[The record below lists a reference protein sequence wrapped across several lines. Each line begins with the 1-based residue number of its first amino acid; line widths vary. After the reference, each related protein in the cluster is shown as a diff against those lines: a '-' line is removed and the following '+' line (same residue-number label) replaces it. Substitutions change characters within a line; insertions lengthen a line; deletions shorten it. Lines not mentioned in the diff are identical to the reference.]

1 MLRTETLM
9 PIQNSKRR
17 RRLLQAMGAAGV
29 TSTALLLSGCAIGSK
44 KNIKDFGKTF
54 DYLLDPELRAK
65 EAGDALLVVK
75 GALFSGT
82 EFRDQ
87 TWRNVKFVDCEF
99 SGAYEIKL
107 AEMSNCVFERCR
119 FSGIFAWGVQNAV
132 RFVDCTVTGASHLW
146 GDEGSRGVT
155 YEKCNLTGS
164 SSDSNRWGS
173 VGTYGEATFL
183 KCNGRWMGVLGH
195 SSLVIQ
201 DCTFDTMECKID
213 AKESKGIVPHT
224 LIQGSTLRGSFDMV
238 SSSFQSLTLRDT
250 VLDALDL
257 TRARVKGDIV
267 MERVRAGYIDVYVSA
282 AQSLTMRNCQ
292 ISGDGAQVFQ
302 AYAGGIKTIDI
313 DGVTFGGGLSTEPV
327 TIAGGFSLKSV
338 DRISHVS
345 ESIVIKNST
354 IPRLDASYLN
364 TRSVVLQ
371 NNTLDS
377 LDLSNGRVGNL
388 LIGGNN
394 FARTVDFTGTQAQVS
409 KVQPLAKGQAK
420 LDGSNVKV
428 G

>member
-1 MLRTETLM
+1 MNT
-9 PIQNSKRR
+9 
-17 RRLLQAMGAAGV
+17 
-29 TSTALLLSGCAIGSK
+29 K
-44 KNIKDFGKTF
+44 KNIKTFGKLF
-54 DYLLDPELRAK
+54 DYLLDPQLREK
-65 EAGDALLVVK
+65 GMGDALLTCE
-75 GALFSGT
+75 GAEIGGT
-82 EFRDQ
+82 IFRGLI
-87 TWRNVKFVDCEF
+87 WRNIRFVDCDF
-99 SGAYEIKL
+99 VGAYEIKL

-132 RFVDCTVTGASHLW
+132 RFVGCTVAGASHLW
-146 GDEGSRGVT
+146 GEEGSRGVT
-155 YEKCNLTGS
+155 YEKCNLTGT

-201 DCTFDTMECKID
+201 DCTFDSMECKID
-213 AKESKGIVPHT
+213 SKESKGIVPHA
-224 LIQGSTLRGSFDMV
+224 LIQGSRLRGRFDMV
-238 SSSFQSLTLRDT
+238 SSSFQSLTLRDI
-250 VLDALDL
+250 VLDELDL

-267 MERVRAGYIDVYVSA
+267 MERVRGGYINAYVGEA
-282 AQSLTMRNCQ
+282 KSLSMRNCQ
-292 ISGDGAQVFQ
+292 ISGDGHKVFE
-302 AYAGGIKTIDI
+302 AYAGGIKTIEI

-338 DRISHVS
+338 ERISNVS
-345 ESIVIKNST
+345 ESIVIRNST

-371 NNTLDS
+371 NNTVDS

-394 FARTVDFTGTQAQVS
+394 FARTVDFTGTHAQES
-409 KVQPLAKGQAK
+409 KVQPLAKGQVK
-420 LDGSNVKV
+420 LDGSNVEV